1 MLRAVRRR
9 RTALAAAAGALALAG
24 CGGCGG
30 SQPTDEQLVARA
42 VTAFGRAT
50 SAKDYAALC
59 DRILAPSLIE
69 QVTAIGLPCEQALRR
84 GLGGVRSPRLT
95 LGAVTVHGDTATAE
109 VRTAAANQAPSRD
122 TLRLEKVR
130 GSWRVASLVR

>member
-9 RTALAAAAGALALAG
+9 CIALAVPAAMLALAA
-24 CGGCGG
+24 CGSGG
-30 SQPTDEQLVARA
+30 PTDEQLVARA

-50 SAKDYAALC
+50 AAKDYRTLC

-69 QVTAIGLPCEQALRR
+69 QVTSIGLPCEKALER

-95 LGAVTVHGDTATAE
+95 LGAVTVDGDKATAE

-130 GSWRVASLVR
+130 GAWRVTSLAQ

>member
-1 MLRAVRRR
+1 MLRAVHRRR
-9 RTALAAAAGALALAG
+9 IALAVPVAVLALAG
-24 CGGCGG
+24 CGSGG
-30 SQPTDEQLVARA
+30 PTDEQLVARA

-50 SAKDYAALC
+50 AVKDYRTLC

-69 QVTAIGLPCEQALRR
+69 EVTSIGLPCEKALQR

-95 LGAVTVHGDTATAE
+95 LGAVTVDGDTATAE

-122 TLRLEKVR
+122 TLRLERVH
-130 GSWRVASLVR
+130 GSWRVASLAQ

>member
-9 RTALAAAAGALALAG
+9 CIALAVPAAMLALAA
-24 CGGCGG
+24 CGSGG
-30 SQPTDEQLVARA
+30 PTDEQLVARA

-50 SAKDYAALC
+50 AAKDYRALC

-69 QVTAIGLPCEQALRR
+69 QVTSIGLPCEKALER

-95 LGAVTVHGDTATAE
+95 LGAVTVDGDKATAE

-122 TLRLEKVR
+122 TLRLEKVA
-130 GSWRVASLVR
+130 GAWRVASLAQ

>member
-9 RTALAAAAGALALAG
+9 CIALAVPAAMLALAA
-24 CGGCGG
+24 CGSGG
-30 SQPTDEQLVARA
+30 PTDEQLVARA

-50 SAKDYAALC
+50 AAKDYRTLC
-59 DRILAPSLIE
+59 DRILAPSLVS
-69 QVTAIGLPCEQALRR
+69 QVTSIGLPCEKALER

-95 LGAVTVHGDTATAE
+95 LGAVTVDGDKATAE

-130 GSWRVASLVR
+130 GAWRVASLAQ

>member
-9 RTALAAAAGALALAG
+9 RTVLAVAAVAPVLAG
-24 CGGCGG
+24 CGSSG
-30 SQPTDEQLVARA
+30 PTDEQLVARA

-50 SAKDYAALC
+50 AAKDYRALC
-59 DRILAPSLIE
+59 DRILSPSLIE
-69 QVTAIGLPCEQALRR
+69 QVTSIGLPCERALER

-95 LGAVTVHGDTATAE
+95 LGAVQVDGDKATAE

-130 GSWRVASLVR
+130 GAWRVASLAQ

>member
-9 RTALAAAAGALALAG
+9 CIALAVPAAMLALAA
-24 CGGCGG
+24 CGSGG
-30 SQPTDEQLVARA
+30 PTDEQLVARA

-50 SAKDYAALC
+50 AAKDYRTLC

-69 QVTAIGLPCEQALRR
+69 QVSSIGLPCEKALER

-95 LGAVTVHGDTATAE
+95 LGAVTVDGDKATAE

-130 GSWRVASLVR
+130 GAWRVASLAQ

>member
-9 RTALAAAAGALALAG
+9 RIALAAPVAALALAG
-24 CGGCGG
+24 CGSGG
-30 SQPTDEQLVARA
+30 PTDEQLVARA

-50 SAKDYAALC
+50 AAKDYRALC

-69 QVTAIGLPCEQALRR
+69 EVTSIGLPCEKALER
-84 GLGGVRSPRLT
+84 GLGAVRAPRLA
-95 LGAVTVHGDTATAE
+95 LGAVTVDGDRATAQ

-130 GSWRVASLVR
+130 GSWRVASLAQ

>member
-9 RTALAAAAGALALAG
+9 RIALAVPVAALALVG
-24 CGGCGG
+24 CGSGG
-30 SQPTDEQLVARA
+30 PTDEQLVARA

-50 SAKDYAALC
+50 AAKDYRTLC

-69 QVTAIGLPCEQALRR
+69 QVTSIGLPCEKALER

-95 LGAVTVHGDTATAE
+95 IGAVIVDGDHATAE
-109 VRTAAANQAPSRD
+109 IRTAAANQAPSRD
-122 TLRLEKVR
+122 TLRLERVH
-130 GSWRVASLVR
+130 GTWRVASLAQ

>member
-9 RTALAAAAGALALAG
+9 CIALAVPAAMLALAA
-24 CGGCGG
+24 CGSGG
-30 SQPTDEQLVARA
+30 PTDEQLVARA

-50 SAKDYAALC
+50 AAKDYRTLC

-69 QVTAIGLPCEQALRR
+69 QVSSIGLPCEKALER

-95 LGAVTVHGDTATAE
+95 LGAVTVDGDKATAE
-109 VRTAAANQAPSRD
+109 VRTAAANHAPSRD

-130 GSWRVASLVR
+130 GAWRVASLAQ

>member
-9 RTALAAAAGALALAG
+9 RIALAVAAVAPVLAG
-24 CGGCGG
+24 CGSGG
-30 SQPTDEQLVARA
+30 PTDEQLVART
-42 VTAFGRAT
+42 VSAFGRAT
-50 SAKDYAALC
+50 AAKDYRALC

-69 QVTAIGLPCEQALRR
+69 QVTSIGLPCEKALER
-84 GLGGVRSPRLT
+84 GLGGVRSPRLA
-95 LGAVTVHGDTATAE
+95 LGAVTVDGDRATAE

-130 GSWRVASLVR
+130 GAWRVASLAQ

>member
-9 RTALAAAAGALALAG
+9 CIALAVPAAVLALAG
-24 CGGCGG
+24 CGSGG
-30 SQPTDEQLVARA
+30 PTDEQLVARA

-50 SAKDYAALC
+50 AAKDYRALC

-69 QVTAIGLPCEQALRR
+69 QVTSIGLPCEKALER

-95 LGAVTVHGDTATAE
+95 LGAVTVDGDKATAE

-122 TLRLEKVR
+122 TLQLQKVR
-130 GSWRVASLVR
+130 GAWRVASLVQ

>member
-9 RTALAAAAGALALAG
+9 CIALAVPAAMLALAA
-24 CGGCGG
+24 CGSGG
-30 SQPTDEQLVARA
+30 PTDEQLVARA

-50 SAKDYAALC
+50 AAKDYRALC
-59 DRILAPSLIE
+59 ARILAPSLIE
-69 QVTAIGLPCEQALRR
+69 QVTSIGLPCEKALER
-84 GLGGVRSPRLT
+84 GLGGVRSPQLT
-95 LGAVTVHGDTATAE
+95 LGAVTVDGDRATAE

-130 GSWRVASLVR
+130 GAWRVASLAQ

>member
-9 RTALAAAAGALALAG
+9 RIALAVPVAVLALAG
-24 CGGCGG
+24 CGSGG
-30 SQPTDEQLVARA
+30 PTDEQLVARA

-50 SAKDYAALC
+50 AAKDYRALC
-59 DRILAPSLIE
+59 DGILAPSLIE
-69 QVTAIGLPCEQALRR
+69 QVTSIGLPCEKALER

-95 LGAVTVHGDTATAE
+95 LGAVTIDGDTATAE

-122 TLRLEKVR
+122 TLRLERVH
-130 GSWRVASLVR
+130 GSWRIASLAQ

>member
-9 RTALAAAAGALALAG
+9 CIALVVPAAVLALAG
-24 CGGCGG
+24 CGSGG
-30 SQPTDEQLVARA
+30 PTDEQLVART

-50 SAKDYAALC
+50 AAKDYRALC
-59 DRILAPSLIE
+59 QEILAPSLIE
-69 QVTAIGLPCEQALRR
+69 EVTAIGLPCEQALER

-95 LGAVTVHGDTATAE
+95 LGAVTVEGDKATAE

-122 TLRLEKVR
+122 TLQLQKVR
-130 GSWRVASLVR
+130 GAWRVASLVQ

>member
-9 RTALAAAAGALALAG
+9 CIALAVPAAMLALAA
-24 CGGCGG
+24 CGSGG
-30 SQPTDEQLVARA
+30 PTDEQLVARA

-50 SAKDYAALC
+50 ADKDYRALC
-59 DRILAPSLIE
+59 ARILAPSLIE
-69 QVTAIGLPCEQALRR
+69 QVTSIGLPCEKALER

-95 LGAVTVHGDTATAE
+95 LGAVTVDGDRATAE

-130 GSWRVASLVR
+130 GAWRVASLAQ

>member
-9 RTALAAAAGALALAG
+9 RIALAVPVAVLALAG
-24 CGGCGG
+24 CGSGG
-30 SQPTDEQLVARA
+30 PTDEQLVARA

-50 SAKDYAALC
+50 AAKDYRTLC
-59 DRILAPSLIE
+59 DRILAPSLIDE
-69 QVTAIGLPCEQALRR
+69 VTSIGLPCEKALER

-95 LGAVTVHGDTATAE
+95 LGAVTIDGDTATAE

-122 TLRLEKVR
+122 TLRLERVR
-130 GSWRVASLVR
+130 GSWRIASLAQ

>member
-9 RTALAAAAGALALAG
+9 CIALAVPAGMLALAA
-24 CGGCGG
+24 CGSGG
-30 SQPTDEQLVARA
+30 PTDEQLVARA

-50 SAKDYAALC
+50 ADKDYRALC
-59 DRILAPSLIE
+59 ARILAPSLIE
-69 QVTAIGLPCEQALRR
+69 QVTSIGLPCEKALER

-95 LGAVTVHGDTATAE
+95 LGAVTVDGDRATAE

-130 GSWRVASLVR
+130 GAWRVASLAQ

>member
-9 RTALAAAAGALALAG
+9 CIALAVPAAVLALAG
-24 CGGCGG
+24 CGSGG
-30 SQPTDEQLVARA
+30 PTDEQLVARA

-50 SAKDYAALC
+50 AAKDYRTLC

-69 QVTAIGLPCEQALRR
+69 QVTSIGLPCEKALER

-95 LGAVTVHGDTATAE
+95 LGAVTVDGDKATAE

-122 TLRLEKVR
+122 TLRLEKVA
-130 GSWRVASLVR
+130 GAWRVASLAQ

>member
-9 RTALAAAAGALALAG
+9 CIALAVPAAMLALAA
-24 CGGCGG
+24 CGSGG
-30 SQPTDEQLVARA
+30 PTDEQLVARA

-50 SAKDYAALC
+50 AAKDYRTLC

-69 QVTAIGLPCEQALRR
+69 QVTSIGLPCEKALER

-95 LGAVTVHGDTATAE
+95 LGAVTVDGDKATAE

-130 GSWRVASLVR
+130 GAWRVASLAQ